1 MRFENKVAIVTG
13 AGQGIGESYA
23 KALGADGAQVVV
35 ADLNTEGAER
45 VAAEIHDAGG
55 AAIAVTVDVSDPA
68 SADAMAKTT
77 VEALGGIDLLVN
89 NAAIYGGMKL
99 EPMMTVDLAYY
110 QRFMAVN
117 LNGAYFC
124 TRSCYPAMIERG
136 GGSIVNQSS
145 IAGWQAS
152 GYYSLSKAAINALTA
167 SLAAE
172 LGPQGIRVNAIAPG
186 FIDTAAT
193 REVTPPKL
201 LDAMVRHTYL
211 QRIGQTD
218 DLVGLVLFLLSDEA
232 SFITGQIIAADGG
245 TIVRT

>member
-23 KALGADGAQVVV
+23 KALGADGAQVVI

-45 VAAEIHDAGG
+45 VAGEIHDAGG

-68 SADAMAKTT
+68 STDAMAKTA
-77 VEALGGIDLLVN
+77 VEAFGGIDLLVN

-99 EPMMTVDLAYY
+99 EPLMTVDIAYY

-117 LNGAYFC
+117 MNGALFC
-124 TRSCYPAMIERG
+124 TRSCYAAMVERG

-152 GYYSLSKAAINALTA
+152 GYYSLSKAGINALTVN
-167 SLAAE
+167 LAAE

-186 FIDTAAT
+186 FIDTEAT
-193 REVTPPKL
+193 RAVTPPKL

-232 SFITGQIIAADGG
+232 SFVTGQVIAADGG